1 MSRARLPGLSWLV
14 WKRLGVLAVAV
25 AGAVAGA
32 LAFGGS
38 GAQGDS
44 TFRVDA
50 VFDTAK
56 GIIPGQLVKIAGA
69 RVGSIDDVSLTPD
82 YKARISL
89 NVDSRFAPFRTDSSC
104 QIKPEG
110 LTAENFVQ
118 CDPGSPNGQVL
129 RGRGGHPPTVPVE
142 HTAIPVNLTDLFNI
156 GSVPVRER
164 LRIVVDELG
173 IGLAGRGEEV
183 NAIIRRANP
192 TLAEARRAIAILNR
206 QRRDVTAAVD
216 ATDTIVAEL
225 ASRRGQVQTFVD
237 RAARVTQRTADR
249 RSELA
254 DAIRRLPG
262 LLAVAQPALQR
273 LDELAVNGTPVIND
287 LHASA
292 PSFNRLTADL
302 RPFARAAVPALKQL
316 GVTATIGRKTLSDA
330 QPLAAQLRRYAHN
343 SKGTARNVAAL
354 FANLRDRGFV
364 ENLLSFVY
372 FGAAATSRFDANS
385 HILPAHLIT
394 SACSTFAT
402 APVAGC
408 SANFHTTTVGQATRP
423 TQRQGAAPQS
433 GQHAPGATAHGPAST
448 AAPGSAQGPTKP
460 GLPLVPDLVEKI
472 QSITDEGDR
481 NQVVK
486 NVLDYLLKP

>member
-1 MSRARLPGLSWLV
+1 VTRARLPGVSWLV
-14 WKRLGVLAVAV
+14 WKRLGGLALAVV
-25 AGAVAGA
+25 AAAGA
-32 LAFGGS
+32 LALGSS
-38 GAQGDS
+38 GARGDS
-44 TFRVDA
+44 SYRVDA
-50 VFDTAK
+50 IFDTAK

-69 RVGSIDDVSLTPD
+69 RVGTIQDVSLTPD
-82 YKARISL
+82 YKARIALS
-89 NVDSRFAPFRTDSSC
+89 VDSRFAPFRSDSNC

-118 CDPGSPNGQVL
+118 CDPGSPGGQVL
-129 RGRGGHPPTVPVE
+129 RGQRGHAPTVPVE

-156 GSVPVRER
+156 ASVPVRER

-192 TLAEARRAIAILNR
+192 TLAQARRAIAILNR
-206 QRRDVTAAVD
+206 QRREITASVD
-216 ATDTIVAEL
+216 ATDKIVAEL

-237 RAARVTQRTADR
+237 RAARVTLRTADR

-273 LDELAVNGTPVIND
+273 LDELAVNGTPVVND

-316 GVTATIGRKTLSDA
+316 GVTAVIGRKTLRDA
-330 QPLAAQLRRYAHN
+330 QPLAAELRRYARDA
-343 SKGTARNVAAL
+343 KGTARTVSQV

-364 ENLLSFVY
+364 ESLLSFVY
-372 FGAAATSRFDANS
+372 FGASATSRFDVSS
-385 HILPAHLIT
+385 HILPAHIIGN
-394 SACSTFAT
+394 SCSSFAT
-402 APVAGC
+402 APVPGC
-408 SANFHTTTVGQATRP
+408 SANFHTTAVPLARRPSQSQATALQTGQRLPSP
-423 TQRQGAAPQS
+423 TA
-433 GQHAPGATAHGPAST
+433 HAPST
-448 AAPGSAQGPTKP
+448 AAPGPAPVNAKP
-460 GLPLVPDLVEKI
+460 GLPLVPDLVEKL
-472 QSITDEGDR
+472 QSITNQGDR

-486 NVLDYLLKP
+486 NILDYLLKP